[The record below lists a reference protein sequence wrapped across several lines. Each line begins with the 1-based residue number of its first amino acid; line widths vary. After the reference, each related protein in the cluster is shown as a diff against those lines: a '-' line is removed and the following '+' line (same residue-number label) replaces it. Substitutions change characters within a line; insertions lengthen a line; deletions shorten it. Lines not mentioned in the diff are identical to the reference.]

1 MIPEPWRLVLASASD
16 RRRRLL
22 RALDL
27 DFQVVRPDV
36 DESIVEGAS
45 PRDIAVAAA
54 RLKAQ
59 AVIATFAARDGR
71 HIVIGADTV
80 VVLGDRI
87 LGKPRDP
94 EEAIEMLQAL
104 SARTHDVITG
114 LAILATEGEGCVGAE
129 CIAECIAE
137 CTGVRFRSL
146 TAAMIRDYVAT
157 GNAADKAGAY
167 GVQEVGSRFIAE
179 VAGDLTNV
187 IGLPLGRLLEGL
199 RRVAG
204 LDPARG
210 KSLAQ
215 VVRAAFPALESF
227 PGENWLGI
235 PD

>member
-1 MIPEPWRLVLASASD
+1 
-16 RRRRLL
+16 
-22 RALDL
+22 
-27 DFQVVRPDV
+27 
-36 DESIVEGAS
+36 
-45 PRDIAVAAA
+45 
-54 RLKAQ
+54 
-59 AVIATFAARDGR
+59 
-71 HIVIGADTV
+71 
-80 VVLGDRI
+80 
-87 LGKPRDP
+87 
-94 EEAIEMLQAL
+94 
-104 SARTHDVITG
+104 
-114 LAILATEGEGCVGAE
+114 
-129 CIAECIAE
+129 
-137 CTGVRFRSL
+137 
-146 TAAMIRDYVAT
+146 MIRDYVAT

-167 GVQEVGSRFIAE
+167 GVQEVGNRFIAE